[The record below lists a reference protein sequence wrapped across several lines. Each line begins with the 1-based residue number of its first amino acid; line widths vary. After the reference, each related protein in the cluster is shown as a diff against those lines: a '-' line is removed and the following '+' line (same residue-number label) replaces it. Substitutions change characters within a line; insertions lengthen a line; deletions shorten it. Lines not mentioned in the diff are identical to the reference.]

1 MPQQPKVPTFEI
13 ESGPHIGSATIK
25 IDDQQMDGVISSV
38 GISVNGLGLP
48 KVWLELDVAVIAHLD
63 MVDIKLQK
71 RTTDMLKAMG
81 WTAPPDK
88 EGEKE
93 HE

>member
-1 MPQQPKVPTFEI
+1 
-13 ESGPHIGSATIK
+13 
-25 IDDQQMDGVISSV
+25 
-38 GISVNGLGLP
+38 
-48 KVWLELDVAVIAHLD
+48 VAVIAHLD